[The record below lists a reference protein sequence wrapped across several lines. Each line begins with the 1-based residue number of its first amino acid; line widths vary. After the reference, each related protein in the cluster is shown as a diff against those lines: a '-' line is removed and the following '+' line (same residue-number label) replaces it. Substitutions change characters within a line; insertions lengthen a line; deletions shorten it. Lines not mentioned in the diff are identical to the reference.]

1 MTSAIPRVGSRAG
14 EIELRAR
21 RARAVA
27 RTRRVVLVSFA
38 MQILE
43 TAAFAVAAIATGS
56 SALVAQTFAAGSDIA
71 AQVFLAIGVSLSV
84 REPDETHPFGYG
96 RERYF
101 WSLFGALA
109 VFVSGF
115 AVVIEEA
122 LRAPSRLLT
131 YRPSGSGTW
140 SSA

>member
-1 MTSAIPRVGSRAG
+1 MTSAIPRVGSWAG

-27 RTRRVVLVSFA
+27 RTRRVVLVSLA

-56 SALVAQTFAAGSDIA
+56 SVLVAQTFAAGSDIA
-71 AQVFLAIGVSLSV
+71 VQVFLAIGVSLSV

-101 WSLFGALA
+101 WWLFGALA

-122 LRAPSRLLT
+122 LRAPSCLLT